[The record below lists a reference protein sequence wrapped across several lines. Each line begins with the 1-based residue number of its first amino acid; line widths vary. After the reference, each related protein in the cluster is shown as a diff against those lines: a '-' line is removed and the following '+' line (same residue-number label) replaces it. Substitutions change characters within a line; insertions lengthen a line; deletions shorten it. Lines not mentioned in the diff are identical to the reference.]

1 MKILMI
7 TLQEKKSSI
16 NSLNDLIA
24 DMISNQKLNP
34 IVTELLHFTLQLL
47 QVKN

>member
-7 TLQEKKSSI
+7 TFQEKKSSI

-24 DMISNQKLNP
+24 DISNQKLNP